1 MTNSIRIGVLDQIPI
16 REGGTAATAIAET
29 FELAQHADRLGYSR
43 YWLAEHHNAGSLAC
57 ASPEVLIPQVA
68 WRTSRIRVGS
78 GGIMLP
84 HYSALKVAENF
95 RTITTQFPD
104 RIDLGVGRAP
114 GSDGRT
120 ARALVHGPGSLGID
134 HFPEQL
140 LDLYGWLADDL
151 PPDHEYRDVSAAP
164 PNAPMPQLWLLGSSH
179 YGGHIAAELGWPH
192 CFAHFISPDGGEQ
205 VVRKYRERFEPSPVC
220 PEPTASLGVSVT
232 VAETDEEAEHLCWSR
247 WCWRIKGNR
256 GMRGGIPS
264 VEEALAFPYTQP
276 ELDYLGYMQQRS
288 IHGSP
293 QRVRERLE
301 RLAAA
306 YDVNEFVV
314 LTITHDFAA
323 RKRSYELLADVLALP
338 LGEPDEPGAAHPS
351 HALNPAEPE

>member
-1 MTNSIRIGVLDQIPI
+1 MQLGVLDQIPI
-16 REGGTAATAIAET
+16 RDGGSAADAIGET
-29 FELAQHADRLGYSR
+29 FRLAERADQLGYGR

-68 WRTSRIRVGS
+68 SRTERLRVGS

-84 HYSALKVAENF
+84 HYSSLKVAENF
-95 RTITTQFPD
+95 RTLTTQFPG

-120 ARALVHGPGSLGID
+120 ARALVHGPGALGID

-151 PPDHEYRDVSAAP
+151 PSDHEYYGVRASP
-164 PNAPMPQLWLLGSSH
+164 PGASMPELWLLGSSH
-179 YGGHIAAELGWPH
+179 YGGHVAAELGWAH
-192 CFAHFISPDGGEQ
+192 CFAHFISPEGGEQ
-205 VVRKYRERFEPSPVC
+205 VLRKYRERFQPSPVSD
-220 PEPTASLGVSVT
+220 EPRAALGVSVT
-232 VAETDEEAEHLCWSR
+232 VAETDEEAERLCWSR

-264 VEEALAFPYTQP
+264 VEEALSFPYSQP
-276 ELDYLGYMQQRS
+276 ELDYLGYMQGRS

-293 QRVRERLE
+293 QRVLDRLE
-301 RLAAA
+301 ELSRE
-306 YDVNEFVV
+306 YGVDEFIV
-314 LTITHDFAA
+314 LTITYEFAA
-323 RKRSYELLADVLALP
+323 RVRSYELLAEAVGLSA
-338 LGEPDEPGAAHPS
+338 GS
-351 HALNPAEPE
+351 